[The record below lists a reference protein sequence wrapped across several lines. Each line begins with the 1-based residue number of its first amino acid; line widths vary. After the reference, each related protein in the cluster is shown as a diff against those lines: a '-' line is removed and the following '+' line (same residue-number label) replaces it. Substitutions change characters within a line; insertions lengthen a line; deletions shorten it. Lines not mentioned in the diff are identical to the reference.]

1 MFPAMKPLFRI
12 LLLQIHCHP
21 TRIHSLVLIAGWGLT
36 RMISWLMY
44 PCGPDDGGEAPR
56 QMKPGVVKPVPVEL
70 QPAEHMA
77 EHINPLVRST
87 ERLQKR

>member
-1 MFPAMKPLFRI
+1 M
-12 LLLQIHCHP
+12 
-21 TRIHSLVLIAGWGLT
+21 IA
-36 RMISWLMY
+36 WLMY
-44 PCGPDDGGEAPR
+44 PGGPDDGGEAPR